1 MKALL
6 ALENGL
12 VLAGNSVGAEGTSTG
27 EIVFNTSMTGYQEI
41 FSDPSYFRQIIIM
54 TYTQIGNYG
63 CNPEDFESNGF
74 KIAGLVTREIS
85 RFSSNWRSQKSL
97 IQLLKENG
105 IIAIEGVDTRMLT
118 RAIRQKGTM
127 KAVISTEDIPTNELI
142 KKAKNWRGMA
152 GYDIASEVSS
162 KEMRRQVTAAS
173 EPGFKVIAFDFG
185 IKENIIRM
193 LNQRGCEVTVVPAD
207 TAAKEVLGLNPDGIV
222 LSNGPGD
229 PAAVSYA
236 IKSIEKL
243 LGKAPIFGICLG
255 HQLLALALGAKT
267 YKLKFGHRGSNH
279 PVKNLKTGAIE
290 ITAQNHGFAVDET
303 TCEENRISITHINLN
318 DMTVEGIES
327 KNHNAFAVQ
336 YHPEASPGPHDSS
349 YLFDQFIENLK
360 SFKGTD
366 ISNKEKGS
374 FKK

>member
-127 KAVISTEDIPTNELI
+127 KAVISTEDIPTDELI

-152 GYDIASEVSS
+152 GYDIASEVCS
-162 KEMRRQVTAAS
+162 KEMRRPVTAAS
-173 EPGFKVIAFDFG
+173 EPRFKVTAFDFG

-193 LNQRGCEVTVVPAD
+193 LNQRGCAVTVVPAD

-243 LGKAPIFGICLG
+243 LGKVPIFGICLG

-318 DMTVEGIES
+318 DMTVEGIEF

-349 YLFDQFIENLK
+349 YLFNQFIENLK
-360 SFKGTD
+360 SFKVTD

>member
-12 VLAGNSVGAEGTSTG
+12 VLEGNSIGAEGTSTG

-54 TYTQIGNYG
+54 TSTQIGNYG
-63 CNPEDFESNGF
+63 CNLEDFESNGF
-74 KIAGLVTREIS
+74 KIAGLVAREIS
-85 RFSSNWRSQKSL
+85 KSFSNWRSQKSL

-118 RAIRQKGTM
+118 RAIREKGAM
-127 KAVISTEDIPTNELI
+127 KAALSTEHISPDDLI
-142 KKAKNWRGMA
+142 RAARNWRGMV

-162 KEMRRQVTAAS
+162 KEMRRQVTTAS
-173 EPGFKVIAFDFG
+173 ESRFKVVAFDFG

-193 LNQRGCEVTVVPAD
+193 LNYRGCDVLVVPAD
-207 TAAKEVLGLNPDGIV
+207 TISKEVLGFDPDGIV

-255 HQLLALALGAKT
+255 HQLLALAMGAKT

-290 ITAQNHGFAVDET
+290 ITAQNHGFAVDEA
-303 TCEENRISITHINLN
+303 TCDGSEISITHINLN

-327 KNHNAFAVQ
+327 KNHSAFAIQ
-336 YHPEASPGPHDSS
+336 YHPEASPGPHDSG
-349 YLFDQFIENLK
+349 YLFDRFIENMESFRDTSSVNKKEGLLK
-360 SFKGTD
+360 
-366 ISNKEKGS
+366 
-374 FKK
+374 